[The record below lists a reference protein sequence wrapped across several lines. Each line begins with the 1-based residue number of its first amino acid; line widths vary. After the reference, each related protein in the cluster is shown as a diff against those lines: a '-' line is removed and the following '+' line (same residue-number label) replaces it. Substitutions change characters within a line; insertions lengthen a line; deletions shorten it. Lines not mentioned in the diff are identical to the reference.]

1 MVLMDVSHLADRRRR
16 AGALVVIAIALIA
29 AAGFIYIR
37 QNTTSPPTTTFG
49 EPEKGKT
56 LAVVHVAD
64 KTAYFPGVVCES
76 SDPELITVSLG
87 NRDEPISFY
96 LASFL
101 GPQAPDGKYI
111 LPETSLV
118 LGHRPGIAFDQQG
131 SGSVSVSTE
140 LLAALLSKRHSPSI
154 EIGNLTFRG
163 SDRTGA
169 KLSGVVMC
177 GPTN

>member
-1 MVLMDVSHLADRRRR
+1 MVLMDVSRLAERRRR
-16 AGALVVIAIALIA
+16 AGALVVIVIAVIA

-37 QNTTSPPTTTFG
+37 ENTLSPPPNTFG

-76 SDPELITVSLG
+76 SDPELITVSVG
-87 NRDEPISFY
+87 IRDDPISFY

-111 LPETSLV
+111 SPVTSLV

-131 SGSVSVSTE
+131 SGPVSVSPK
-140 LLAALLSKRHSPSI
+140 LQAALFGTRQSSSI
-154 EIGNLTFRG
+154 EIGSLTFRG
-163 SDRTGA
+163 TDRTGA
-169 KLSGVVMC
+169 HLSGVVMC